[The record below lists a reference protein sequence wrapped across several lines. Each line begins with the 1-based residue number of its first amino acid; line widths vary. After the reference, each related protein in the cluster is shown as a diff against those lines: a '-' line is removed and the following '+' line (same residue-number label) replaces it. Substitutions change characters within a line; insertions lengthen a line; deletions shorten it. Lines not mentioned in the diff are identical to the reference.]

1 MKIEQNL
8 TQAERSQRWRDRQAG
23 KPVRPAPK
31 TIRGDAVRGA
41 MVREGISA
49 VPPTGGW
56 KGRYD
61 ELFFSA
67 PLNGSIR
74 GVISNLCA

>member
-41 MVREGISA
+41 MVREGISRRTA
-49 VPPTGGW
+49 YRRL
-56 KGRYD
+56 KGRT
-61 ELFFSA
+61 
-67 PLNGSIR
+67 
-74 GVISNLCA
+74 